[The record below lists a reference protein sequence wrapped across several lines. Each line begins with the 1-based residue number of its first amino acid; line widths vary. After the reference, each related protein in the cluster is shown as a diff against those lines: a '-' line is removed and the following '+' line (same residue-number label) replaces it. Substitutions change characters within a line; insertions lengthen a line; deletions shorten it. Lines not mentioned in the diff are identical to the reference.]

1 MDNKVEAVAEKNAK
15 RENNKPAGQSSGK
28 AAKYDGRHPLF
39 HIKYFPMD
47 MARFVFYICMIGYR
61 IKRHYLNEE
70 AEKKCKWIKGGA
82 VIVANHTAF
91 DDPLYLNSLLWYRRN
106 YYLAGEA
113 VMDQAIKGPLLKSAG
128 CIRIDRNISDINA
141 IRECVRVLK
150 EGFTL
155 NMFPEGGIHKDGD
168 VAEIKKGAILIAVQ
182 AGVPIIPVYSEPRK
196 NWIHRRRAVIGEPFD
211 PKKYCAKKFPSM
223 AELNQMNEELLT
235 LIHACED
242 KYKEVV
248 SEKQ

>member
-1 MDNKVEAVAEKNAK
+1 MV
-15 RENNKPAGQSSGK
+15 RQITENNKKNQK
-28 AAKYDGRHPLF
+28 DHAKNTVAYDGRHPLF
-39 HIKYFPMD
+39 HIKYLPMD
-47 MARFVFYICMIGYR
+47 MARFVFYFCMIGYR

-70 AEKKCKWIKGGA
+70 AEQKCKWIKGGA

-168 VAEIKKGAILIAVQ
+168 VAEIKKGAILMAVQ
-182 AGVPIIPVYSEPRK
+182 AGVPVIPVYSEPRK
-196 NWIHRRRAVIGEPFD
+196 KWYHRRRAVIGSPLD
-211 PKKYCAKKFPSM
+211 PKVYSTKKFPSM
-223 AELNQMNEELLT
+223 SELNQMNEDLFQ

-242 KYKEVV
+242 KYHEIV
-248 SEKQ
+248 SG